1 MKNNTNKVF
10 STPMLKIKPIYLCVS
25 VILGFAS
32 VAHGAIINTNG
43 AGVQVQPNGPTIV
56 NINKASDKGVSHNI
70 YHSFDVDPTGV
81 ILNNSKDSSTTQLG
95 GTINGNANLAGGSAK
110 VILNEVN
117 SNRASTLN
125 GLIEVAGD
133 KAQVIVANPSGI
145 TCNSCGF
152 INTSRATL
160 TTGNAVKATDGTIVG
175 YNVEKGQIIVNGALR
190 SDSPTDLLAR
200 SVAIRGDIRAKEIN
214 ITTGS
219 NFVDADNRFT
229 TAIRGIGSTSR
240 VGIDTSSIGGMYAD
254 KITLVTTENGVGVT
268 NNGVIS
274 AGTGG
279 LVINSAGQ
287 VTNTGLK
294 IESQGKINIK
304 AASTITNRSSIA
316 GNSDIDITT
325 SGYGYIDNQKGQIVS
340 NGGNVKLATLNS
352 INNNNGIVS
361 AFNTI
366 DTQSGSVA
374 NTNGTI
380 QTRTGDIN
388 INTTGAIV
396 NSFDLRNNL
405 HEQNRRGIISGRDIN
420 ISSNQ
425 LTNNYGN
432 ISAERNM
439 DIRNRLEV
447 RNNGKAT
454 LQSKGSMNID
464 SSTINN
470 LSSTIK
476 AGGDMNITTTTLNN
490 DNVATINGEKN
501 LNVKSSRLTNTGS
514 IVFENGKANISA
526 TALSNQYGYIKANEI
541 EMTSDS
547 LNNQSGYIH
556 ANKSLTVDSGT
567 IYNRYSDNFKQV
579 SSRFGLINQSG
590 GLESGDGGI
599 SIKANSFDNQYGLV
613 FANITQKAKVTGDI
627 NVTVRNDFQNNRGTV
642 RASNNMNITVGNMT
656 NTYGLIDAGNSAM
669 IKSFKSV
676 NNQYGTIRS
685 VNTTQ
690 IDSPTI
696 YSQRNGQILGG
707 TVVLN
712 TLGYY

>member
-1 MKNNTNKVF
+1 MKMNENKIF
-10 STPMLKIKPIYLCVS
+10 STPMLRIKPVCLCVS

-81 ILNNSKDSSTTQLG
+81 ILNNSKDPSTTQLG
-95 GTINGNANLAGGSAK
+95 GQINGNANLAGGSAK

-117 SNRASTLN
+117 SNKASTLN

-160 TTGNAVKATDGTIVG
+160 TTGNAVKSTDGTIVG

-214 ITTGS
+214 ITIGS

-287 VTNTGLK
+287 LTNSGPK

-304 AASTITNRSSIA
+304 AGNTIVNRSSIA
-316 GNSDIDITT
+316 GNTDIDIAV
-325 SGYGYIDNQKGQIVS
+325 SGYGHIDNQKGQIVS
-340 NGGNVKLATLNS
+340 NGGSVKLATLNS
-352 INNNNGIVS
+352 LNNNGGIVS

-366 DTQSGSVA
+366 DTQSGTLT

-380 QTRTGDIN
+380 QTRVGDIN
-388 INTTGAIV
+388 INTTGAV
-396 NSFDLRNNL
+396 FNSFDLRNNL
-405 HEQNRRGIISGRDIN
+405 HEQNKRGIISGRDIN

-432 ISAERNM
+432 ISADRNM

-447 RNNGKAT
+447 RNSRNAT
-454 LQSKGSMNID
+454 LQAKGTMNID
-464 SSTINN
+464 SSTVNN

-476 AGGDMNITTTTLNN
+476 AGEDMSITATTLNN

-514 IVFENGKANISA
+514 VVFEKGKANISA
-526 TALSNQYGYIKANEI
+526 TTLYNRYGYVKANEI
-541 EMTSDS
+541 ELTSDS

-556 ANKSLTVDSGT
+556 ANKSLIIDAGAV
-567 IYNRYSDNFKQV
+567 YNGQSNNFKQV

-590 GLESGDGGI
+590 GLESSDGWI
-599 SIKANSFDNQYGLV
+599 SVKANSFDNQYGLV
-613 FANITQKAKVTGDI
+613 FANITQKANATGDI
-627 NVTVRNDFQNNRGTV
+627 NITVRNDLQNNRGTI
-642 RASNNMNITVGNMT
+642 RTSNDMNITAGNVT
-656 NTYGLIDAGNSAM
+656 NTYGLLDAGNNAM

-685 VNTTQ
+685 VKTTQ
-690 IDSPTI
+690 IDSPII